1 MARAFHGISLAASW
15 PWNSGKREMVHHM
28 QKGTYS
34 TAAGPVCG
42 AVEGAD
48 RTRGAPS
55 AHTS

>member
-34 TAAGPVCG
+34 TAAARSV
-42 AVEGAD
+42 ARWREQTALEVL
-48 RTRGAPS
+48 RV
-55 AHTS
+55 HTS